1 MQYILATFVE
11 YEVLR
16 KGTWMREVEN
26 SYDEFDD
33 LEECKRHADMMQ
45 EHLEQDDTVS
55 GFDIRIYELTNY

>member
-16 KGTWMREVEN
+16 KGTWTREVEN

-45 EHLEQDDTVS
+45 EHLEQDNTVS

>member
-45 EHLEQDDTVS
+45 EHLEQDNTVS